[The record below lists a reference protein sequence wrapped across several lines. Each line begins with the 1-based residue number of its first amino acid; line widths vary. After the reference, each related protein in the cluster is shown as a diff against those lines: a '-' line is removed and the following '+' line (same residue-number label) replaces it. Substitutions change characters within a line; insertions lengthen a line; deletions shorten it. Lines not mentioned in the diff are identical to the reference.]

1 MCSVSVITVLNN
13 TDHLLKT
20 YEQCCTNFQRE
31 GLLELKYS
39 PKISPKRHIIKLT
52 TEFYMNNS

>member
-31 GLLELKYS
+31 GLLEWSIPQKYP
-39 PKISPKRHIIKLT
+39 PKDT
-52 TEFYMNNS
+52 